1 LSFVDKDADVG
12 SGGGVFHRFDKRR
25 FAMSCRHV
33 GDENS
38 VVDVEQNKS
47 QQAPRPNDESNWRD
61 LARNVSTCQIIDH
74 TEVIGLYLPQYIVEG
89 QL

>member
-1 LSFVDKDADVG
+1 
-12 SGGGVFHRFDKRR
+12 
-25 FAMSCRHV
+25 MSCRHV

-61 LARNVSTCQIIDH
+61 LARNVSTCQIYSALVLFRSEKCLRNI
-74 TEVIGLYLPQYIVEG
+74 INRSIAINC
-89 QL
+89 